1 LLLNTKRIVSNMENS
16 KKGFIFILI
25 STLMFGSYGVWSRLL
40 GSSFGNFYQSWTRAL
55 FIVVILLPFLLWK
68 KQIVPIHKKDWGW
81 LALFLVFTSLTQAPI
96 YYAFNHMDIG
106 SATLLFFVSMLL
118 TMYAVGFLF
127 LGEQF
132 TKIKVISFIL
142 AGIGMYFVFSFSLV
156 LFSLLAATLAVVN
169 GIASG
174 GEVSFSKKLTGE
186 YSPLYLTWLSWI
198 IIFITNTPV
207 SILLREVQYLP
218 SFDMVWLYQLGY
230 TFVSIFGFWLIIKGL
245 KYTEASIGGLVG
257 LLEIVFSILFGIVIF
272 SEKLTSNVT
281 WGALL
286 IICAAALPHV
296 VEIIKNNSS
305 VKFL

>member
-1 LLLNTKRIVSNMENS
+1 MENS